1 MTCEVRLGRVLGLPV
16 IWGARRIGHVEQ
28 PVPDEDGHRL
38 RGLIIRRGIG
48 GARWVQRENVGVLG
62 DVSVILTARP
72 VRPPRDTHFALGAV
86 QDESGLTLGRV
97 TDLWISPGTL
107 AITALEVTLGWTE
120 DLRSGRRRIRQWAV
134 RPGDDGAQVLI
145 PREEWEVT

>member
-1 MTCEVRLGRVLGLPV
+1 
-16 IWGARRIGHVEQ
+16 
-28 PVPDEDGHRL
+28 
-38 RGLIIRRGIG
+38 
-48 GARWVQRENVGVLG
+48 
-62 DVSVILTARP
+62 VILTARP